1 MTPAHLHEFFKM
13 VKKNLKPKCQGPVLV
28 YINELPASPCTYQNK
43 YPEMFSA
50 ASPDN
55 PPVRCPFPMEVVAQ
69 VNESITMRS
78 NKNESHA

>member
-1 MTPAHLHEFFKM
+1 M
-13 VKKNLKPKCQGPVLV
+13 V

-50 ASPDN
+50 AFPDN

-69 VNESITMRS
+69 VSESTPMRS
-78 NKNESHA
+78 NKSMNPMHGLGKGQSSMVQLADL